1 MTENSHGGP
10 PLSYNTFRAR
20 VVQIHDEFL
29 YANAS
34 AYFGEEAMWDLTSQ
48 RLHFKNGDLY
58 GDSEG
63 NIVLINNDTGA
74 VDITGIGYA
83 IGHYARWVKPGAVR
97 VEGLPGC
104 YTAIK
109 VNGNFKI
116 ASVLGIN
123 VDTLRDVAAHGNGL
137 VADGGCRSP
146 RGPLV
151 DVDDGDAR
159 ALARERLGNAL
170 AKTRSGTGH
179 QRNLVVETH
188 VASFRARRI
197 QNGAAAWG

>member
-1 MTENSHGGP
+1 M
-10 PLSYNTFRAR
+10 
-20 VVQIHDEFL
+20 
-29 YANAS
+29 
-34 AYFGEEAMWDLTSQ
+34 GEQKD
-48 RLHFKNGDLY
+48 RLHVDREKPVELVLLHLQHRPPDVAHSGIVDE
-58 GDSEG
+58 DVDRSEG
-63 NIVLINNDTGA
+63 ID
-74 VDITGIGYA
+74 
-83 IGHYARWVKPGAVR
+83 R
-97 VEGLPGC
+97 GLHR
-104 YTAIK
+104 
-109 VNGNFKI
+109 
-116 ASVLGIN
+116 GIN
-123 VDTLRDVAAHGNGL
+123 VGALRDVAAHGNGL